1 MALRDAVEAGKALKL
16 DEMSETQQ
24 EVEAWIAAVTG
35 KPFDAPFAEH
45 LHDGRV
51 LCELM
56 NVIEPGSVKKINSS
70 KLAFK
75 QMENVSNF
83 TRAMKKLGVRETD
96 CFDTI
101 DLFEAHDIAK
111 VSASR
116 RGPRIGLELATRA
129 RSLRPQVLQSLES
142 LGGVVQK
149 LGKYKGPQ
157 LGVVVKD
164 ATKREFTSEQLA
176 KTAAE
181 TAGSKLTAGSSATME
196 RSETT
201 KQGITFGNA
210 MAGSGEGGEI
220 SSIAMGSAG
229 VMERSETTKQGIT
242 FGNSMAGAGAAGE
255 VSSIATGSA
264 GVMER
269 TETTKQGIT
278 FGNAASS

>member
-16 DEMSETQQ
+16 EEMSETQQ

-35 KPFDAPFAEH
+35 KPFDKPFAEH
-45 LHDGRV
+45 LHDGSV

-56 NVIEPGSVKKINSS
+56 NVIEPGSVKKINTS

-111 VSASR
+111 V
-116 RGPRIGLELATRA
+116 
-129 RSLRPQVLQSLES
+129 LQSLES

-164 ATKREFTSEQLA
+164 ATKREFTAEQLA

-210 MAGSGEGGEI
+210 MAGSGQGGEI

-269 TETTKQGIT
+269 TEVTKQGIT

>member
-116 RGPRIGLELATRA
+116 RGPRIGLELATRRALSPPAGPAEPRVA
-129 RSLRPQVLQSLES
+129 RRRRAEARQVQR
-142 LGGVVQK
+142 
-149 LGKYKGPQ
+149 
-157 LGVVVKD
+157 
-164 ATKREFTSEQLA
+164 A
-176 KTAAE
+176 
-181 TAGSKLTAGSSATME
+181 SA
-196 RSETT
+196 RRRG
-201 KQGITFGNA
+201 QGCDQA
-210 MAGSGEGGEI
+210 R
-220 SSIAMGSAG
+220 
-229 VMERSETTKQGIT
+229 VHR
-242 FGNSMAGAGAAGE
+242 GAAREDRGRDGRLE
-255 VSSIATGSA
+255 AHGGLVGDDGA
-264 GVMER
+264 V
-269 TETTKQGIT
+269 
-278 FGNAASS
+278 

>member
-116 RGPRIGLELATRA
+116 RGPRIGLELATRRTRA
-129 RSLRPQVLQSLES
+129 LSALRSCRASS
-142 LGGVVQK
+142 
-149 LGKYKGPQ
+149 
-157 LGVVVKD
+157 
-164 ATKREFTSEQLA
+164 RS
-176 KTAAE
+176 AA
-181 TAGSKLTAGSSATME
+181 SCRSSA
-196 RSETT
+196 ST
-201 KQGITFGNA
+201 KGL
-210 MAGSGEGGEI
+210 
-220 SSIAMGSAG
+220 SS
-229 VMERSETTKQGIT
+229 
-242 FGNSMAGAGAAGE
+242 
-255 VSSIATGSA
+255 
-264 GVMER
+264 
-269 TETTKQGIT
+269 
-278 FGNAASS
+278 ASW